1 MGYKLV
7 IAEKPM
13 LARDIARAMCGR
25 PVSESER
32 LPISGNGFTVV
43 ACAGH
48 LLELV
53 DPEKVNPAWGKPWSL
68 DVLPIEIDDGEPC
81 GLLDGS
87 PDVAVVPDQPHRRS
101 GNDMHGLSPDILGG
115 IDEIAYRLHH
125 LRDPPLGEPALL
137 RHVAEYRD
145 RAPQAHDRGHHLAAH
160 LLDEEGKRRAG
171 EVYHSDL
178 QFSSP
183 K

>member
-68 DVLPIEIDDGEPC
+68 DVLPIEIDDWPKEPD
-81 GLLDGS
+81 GDKADLVERIGDLLGDAECVIHAGD
-87 PDVAVVPDQPHRRS
+87 PGRRGPAHR
-101 GNDMHGLSPDILGG
+101 G
-115 IDEIAYRLHH
+115 
-125 LRDPPLGEPALL
+125 
-137 RHVAEYRD
+137 
-145 RAPQAHDRGHHLAAH
+145 RGA
-160 LLDEEGKRRAG
+160 
-171 EVYHSDL
+171 
-178 QFSSP
+178 
-183 K
+183 